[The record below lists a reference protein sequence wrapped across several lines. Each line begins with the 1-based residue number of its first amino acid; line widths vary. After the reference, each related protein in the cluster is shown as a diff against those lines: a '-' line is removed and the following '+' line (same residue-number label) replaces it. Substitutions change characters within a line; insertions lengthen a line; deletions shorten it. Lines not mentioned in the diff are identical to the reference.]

1 MDETNFIKR
10 LSSSFKAQGPTDDF
24 FIEKSGTSPNLE
36 MFRFAVFIKK
46 EKLVK
51 FVYFIKQ
58 VFLIFYLCFVA
69 NDNNGTIINDCL
81 EAFV

>member
-1 MDETNFIKR
+1 MDGKNLIKW
-10 LSSSFKAQGPTDDF
+10 LSSSFKAQGPADDS